1 MQYKIPAKQLL
12 PYISNKD
19 LFEKV
24 EEVINLT
31 QVAVDKCDKNLY
43 KNAVDPFSAIFDT
56 LIQGISL
63 KQWVAQEGSRQ
74 IQKTMQNAVGNFHQK
89 VLGCVRGWE
98 DMGTGH
104 VFDLLNSKKRIIA
117 EVKNKFNTT
126 KGNHKVA
133 IYDDLK
139 SQLENK
145 YRGFTA
151 YYVEVIPQNRKEYND
166 PFTPSDNKTKTRR
179 TKNEKIGRIDDNS
192 LYFYAT
198 GEKNALKML
207 YNVLP
212 TVIGIILNK
221 NHEYLI
227 KDSFFEELFGKA
239 YKTQ

>member
-1 MQYKIPAKQLL
+1 MPAKQLL

-56 LIQGISL
+56 LRQDISL
-63 KQWVAQEGSRQ
+63 KQWVEQEGSRQ

-89 VLGCVRGWE
+89 VLGCVQGWK

-104 VFDLLNSKKRIIA
+104 VFDLLNNKKGIIA

-133 IYDDLK
+133 IYDDLN
-139 SQLENK
+139 SQLAGK
-145 YRGFTA
+145 FKGYTA

-179 TKNEKIGRIDDNS
+179 AKNEKIRRIDGNS
-192 LYFYAT
+192 FYFYAT

-207 YNVLP
+207 YNALP
-212 TVIGIILNK
+212 MVIGIFN
-221 NHEYLI
+221 
-227 KDSFFEELFGKA
+227 
-239 YKTQ
+239 